1 MLASLYEA
9 RTLASSSRATKN
21 HLTTLTDTNAAAA
34 AAVEADHELSRSGD
48 QRRVLAAAV
57 HGAFDRAGNIGGA
70 GAMAEAGPRAAPAD
84 GRWRARCALQLAAFA
99 GATAAFTAVAY
110 RVRHRPRDIAF
121 LAVTY
126 WLVALLL
133 CLVEKLEALR
143 LDASPPARETELRR
157 VRLGVWAVAVTLGNT
172 VAWRVCDAMPF
183 LALKLGV
190 WGVTLVVLGFAY
202 YFVFR
207 SKAGECHDEEHGH
220 PSS

>member
-34 AAVEADHELSRSGD
+34 ADVEADHELSRSGD

-99 GATAAFTAVAY
+99 GATAAFAAVAY

-121 LAVTY
+121 WPSPTGSSRCCFASS
-126 WLVALLL
+126 
-133 CLVEKLEALR
+133 KLEALR

>member
-1 MLASLYEA
+1 MEPSTAQGTSVA
-9 RTLASSSRATKN
+9 P
-21 HLTTLTDTNAAAA
+21 
-34 AAVEADHELSRSGD
+34 VPW
-48 QRRVLAAAV
+48 QRL
-57 HGAFDRAGNIGGA
+57 GQ
-70 GAMAEAGPRAAPAD
+70 EPRQRD

-99 GATAAFTAVAY
+99 GATAAFAAVAY